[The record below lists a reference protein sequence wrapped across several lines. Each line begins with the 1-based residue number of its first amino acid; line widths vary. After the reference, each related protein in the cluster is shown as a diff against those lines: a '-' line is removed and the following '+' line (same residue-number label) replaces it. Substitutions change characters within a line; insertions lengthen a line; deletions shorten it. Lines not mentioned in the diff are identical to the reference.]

1 MKKVL
6 SVIIAIIFMMTAAG
20 SAFAGTSRKV
30 VNNKS
35 YGQTIKNK
43 KEDYK
48 KKLGEL
54 KQKYQKQ
61 YRNQKSQEELLKDI
75 AELKKKFGD
84 KQISVFV
91 NGQEI
96 VTTETPVLKDDKVLL
111 PVKAITRG
119 LKATYTYDPKT
130 GIIVIKKGTITV
142 TLKIGSNIATV
153 NNTEINLE
161 SKVEFDKKQGVII
174 PLGLLAKLLN
184 GKVEFD
190 KDSGT
195 VTAENGVVSIN
206 DNTTGTAIEQ
216 FNYIGTWAYGAQA
229 GAAGND
235 NHWSST
241 TGTSFQVK
249 FYGTKIKLYGA
260 KAPAHG
266 IAYISID
273 GTTAVAVDYY
283 DSVRKDN
290 TLIFESPV
298 LEAGKEHVLTVL
310 VSGLKNTSSSGVT
323 ITADRVEITRV
334 GTANLAL
341 NKVVN
346 ASSVYTDATTTYTV
360 PNAVDGK
367 LDTRW
372 SSAFSDNEWITVD
385 LGTVSDVAK
394 VKLTWE
400 AAYGKSYMIQLSADG
415 TNWTNAAIISN
426 GDGKI
431 DEVLFTTTKARY
443 VKMQGLQR
451 ATQYGYSLFELEV
464 YSK

>member
-241 TGTSFQVK
+241 IGTSFQVK